1 MARRNS
7 LERKKQLQTVG
18 FVLAR
23 NEASSITADAQ
34 THHLSES
41 HGLTIGRA
49 ALIARL
55 HFGETPDVL

>member
-7 LERKKQLQTVG
+7 LGRKRQPQTVG
-18 FVLAR
+18 FVLAD
-23 NEASSITADAQ
+23 EASSIIAAAQ
-34 THHLSES
+34 AHALSES

-55 HFGETPDVL
+55 HFGEAPDAI